1 MPQRII
7 QAIEYECYRC
17 GYTWISRIEKAKPR
31 HCSKCK
37 HPEWDYPR
45 MIREEKYLR
54 NRVRIVDGTYK
65 TGMFRNRYIEN
76 TPTCHKFLY
85 CDPRPTEEELLRVL
99 NADAI
104 NAKGKEFSTESL
116 PISLILDQH
125 KMLLIN
131 AVSNI
136 TNNNNKN
143 SVKE

>member
-1 MPQRII
+1 MPQRTI

-17 GYTWISRIEKAKPR
+17 DYTWISRIEKAKPR

-54 NRVRIVDGTYK
+54 NRVRIVDGAYK

-116 PISLILDQH
+116 PISLIFDQH

-131 AVSNI
+131 AVNNI

>member
-1 MPQRII
+1 MNVIDAAIHGLAVLKKQNLDIVQNVNTQNGII
-7 QAIEYECYRC
+7 L
-17 GYTWISRIEKAKPR
+17 GWL
-31 HCSKCK
+31 
-37 HPEWDYPR
+37 
-45 MIREEKYLR
+45 EEKYLR

-116 PISLILDQH
+116 PISLIFDQH